1 MMVNTYLPG
10 LLDRHFAGFLAAR
23 SGLVGEEKSLFQQL
37 VEDLSAAMAAGHVC
51 LPVARDEAEVL
62 QKSPLV
68 SADGL
73 TPLVLVA
80 NGAGGRLYLHRYHRY
95 EHRLETQLLAL
106 SQRRSSVENH
116 SDLLDGCF
124 PPEAGETDWQRLAAA
139 VALQRALCII
149 TGGPG
154 TGKTFTVAKIIVL
167 LLKAY
172 GPGLRIA
179 LAAPTGKAAMRLRE
193 SLGRGL
199 AGLDLPA
206 ELAAAIPAGAST
218 LHRLLG
224 VRPDSPA
231 FRHGA
236 ANPLPYDVVVI
247 DEASMVDLALMSKL
261 VDALPPQGR
270 LILLGDRD
278 QLASVESGAV
288 LADCSRALPDNTV
301 ELQRTFRF
309 DAGIKKLAGLVNG
322 RQAGPAWSLL
332 AEGEFANVGRNPSL
346 QYAVDRYF
354 EYMQKVAECAGETS
368 GYPEIFAAFNR
379 FRVLCAV
386 RQGRRGVTAVNQA
399 IERGLQ
405 SRGCRIMPDETWY
418 PGRPVLIT
426 SNDYGLDLFNGDI
439 GICLPDATGEGRI
452 KVWFA
457 RPAGHEGHGGS
468 LRSFLPY
475 RLPQHETVYAMT
487 VHKSQGSEFDEVLIV
502 LPEQDN
508 PVLSRE
514 LIYTAITRA
523 KTEVMLLAEQEIFQ
537 IALGRSIERASG
549 LAEMLGK
556 EEGVDAEIQRNDG

>member
-1 MMVNTYLPG
+1 
-10 LLDRHFAGFLAAR
+10 
-23 SGLVGEEKSLFQQL
+23 
-37 VEDLSAAMAAGHVC
+37 
-51 LPVARDEAEVL
+51 
-62 QKSPLV
+62 
-68 SADGL
+68 
-73 TPLVLVA
+73 
-80 NGAGGRLYLHRYHRY
+80 
-95 EHRLETQLLAL
+95 
-106 SQRRSSVENH
+106 
-116 SDLLDGCF
+116 
-124 PPEAGETDWQRLAAA
+124 
-139 VALQRALCII
+139 
-149 TGGPG
+149 
-154 TGKTFTVAKIIVL
+154 
-167 LLKAY
+167 
-172 GPGLRIA
+172 
-179 LAAPTGKAAMRLRE
+179 MRLRE

-236 ANPLPYDVVVI
+236 DNPLPYDVVVI

-261 VDALPPQGR
+261 VDALPAEGR

-288 LADCSRALPDNTV
+288 LADCSQALPGNTV
-301 ELQRTFRF
+301 ELRRTFRF
-309 DAGIKKLAGLVNG
+309 DTGIKKLASLVNN
-322 RQAGPAWSLL
+322 RQAGPAWTLL
-332 AEGEFANVGRNPSL
+332 EEGEFANIGRNPSL
-346 QYAVDRYF
+346 QQAVDHYF
-354 EYMQKVAECAGETS
+354 LYMQKVAECSGERAR
-368 GYPEIFAAFNR
+368 YPEIFASFNR

-386 RQGRRGVTAVNQA
+386 RQGPRGVLAVNQA

-405 SRGCRIMPDETWY
+405 NRGCRIMPEETWY

-452 KVWFA
+452 KVWFE
-457 RPAGHEGHGGS
+457 RPAGLDGQGDGHGDN

-475 RLPQHETVYAMT
+475 RLPRHETVYAMT
-487 VHKSQGSEFDEVLIV
+487 VHKSQGSEFDKVLIV

-514 LIYTAITRA
+514 LVYTAITRA
-523 KTEVMLLAEQEIFQ
+523 KAAVAILAEREIFQ

-549 LAEMLGK
+549 LAEMLGQ
-556 EEGVDAEIQRNDG
+556 GLSLDAESTNPQR